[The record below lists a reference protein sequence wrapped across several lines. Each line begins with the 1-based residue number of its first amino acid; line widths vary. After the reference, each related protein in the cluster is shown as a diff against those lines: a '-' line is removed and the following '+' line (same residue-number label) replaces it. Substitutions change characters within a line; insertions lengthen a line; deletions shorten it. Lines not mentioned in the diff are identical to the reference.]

1 MTSRTKGSVPNVR
14 KAVAKG
20 DAARAGR
27 TSKLNQQRKG
37 TTGSALNDA
46 VSGAFRSPQRR
57 NS

>member
-27 TSKLNQQRKG
+27 KAALNQARKG
-37 TTGSALNDA
+37 SVGSGLNDS
-46 VSGAFRSPQRR
+46 VSAGLRAPKRR